1 MLLTGRLFLSI
12 LNNDKLV
19 NDDKQEHFHN
29 RRRSSYV
36 LNLILGIILIICG
49 ITMMV
54 SSAIVA
60 YKCNHRE
67 NMFIKII
74 IIIFALLFYE
84 FYIPYYLIKYVILE
98 RKCGSNVLIR
108 NMAAP
113 PNRNNRRNNRR

>member
-1 MLLTGRLFLSI
+1 MLLTGGLFLSI

-19 NDDKQEHFHN
+19 NNDKQEHFSN
-29 RRRSSYV
+29 RRSSYV

-74 IIIFALLFYE
+74 ILIFALLFYE
-84 FYIPYYLIKYVILE
+84 FYVPYYLIKYVILE
-98 RKCGSNVLIR
+98 RKCGSNVFIR

-113 PNRNNRRNNRR
+113 NKNNRRMNR